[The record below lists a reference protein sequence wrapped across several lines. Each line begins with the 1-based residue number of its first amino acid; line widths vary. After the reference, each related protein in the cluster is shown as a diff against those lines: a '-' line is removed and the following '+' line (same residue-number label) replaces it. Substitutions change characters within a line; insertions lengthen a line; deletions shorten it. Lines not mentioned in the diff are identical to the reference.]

1 MRENLA
7 SVIKFSCHA
16 VVLAAASD
24 LFGQIFEENDPSK
37 VT

>member
-1 MRENLA
+1 MRETLA
-7 SVIKFSCHA
+7 LVTKFSCHA

-24 LFGQIFEENDPSK
+24 LFGQIFEENDPTK